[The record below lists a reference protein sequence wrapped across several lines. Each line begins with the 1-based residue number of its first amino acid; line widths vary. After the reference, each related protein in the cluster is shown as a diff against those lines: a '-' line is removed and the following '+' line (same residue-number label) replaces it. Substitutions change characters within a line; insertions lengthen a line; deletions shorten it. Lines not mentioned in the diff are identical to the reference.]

1 MPGSWAGGVAGK
13 GPFRLQGPVP
23 GSGQNPVPSGPT
35 PHAIPPL
42 IWYLKAVYI
51 IRVVELSLDPAR
63 SHFVIMLG
71 YGVLMLRDEWPCKK
85 QLFSYLALFVR
96 RSPISDHHASGRHW

>member
-1 MPGSWAGGVAGK
+1 MPGSWAGVVAGK
-13 GPFRLQGPVP
+13 GLSACRGRFREAAKIRWVLHLMP
-23 GSGQNPVPSGPT
+23 
-35 PHAIPPL
+35 IPQL

-85 QLFSYLALFVR
+85 QLVSYLALFVR